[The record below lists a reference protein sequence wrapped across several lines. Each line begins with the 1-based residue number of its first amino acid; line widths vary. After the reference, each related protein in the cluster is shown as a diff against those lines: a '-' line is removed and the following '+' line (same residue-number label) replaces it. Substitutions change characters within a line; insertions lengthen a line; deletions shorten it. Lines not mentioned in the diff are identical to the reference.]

1 MDDFDDSFLK
11 KQRVL
16 AVGAKGH
23 WLPPFTAGEPS
34 TVKITYPLVQWT
46 KTGKKELVRA
56 KPLTLQLPP
65 MTEGET
71 SAQTDNCMPP
81 KYMLR
86 CWVKYVIK
94 SFMELIRWDIKR

>member
-1 MDDFDDSFLK
+1 LK

-34 TVKITYPLVQWT
+34 TVKITYPLFQWT
-46 KTGKKELVRA
+46 ETGKKELVRT
-56 KPLTLQLPP
+56 KLLTLQLPP

-71 SAQTDNCMPP
+71 SARTDNITTWDKVVPGT
-81 KYMLR
+81 MLR
-86 CWVKYVIK
+86 VKVLPP
-94 SFMELIRWDIKR
+94 SFVPILY